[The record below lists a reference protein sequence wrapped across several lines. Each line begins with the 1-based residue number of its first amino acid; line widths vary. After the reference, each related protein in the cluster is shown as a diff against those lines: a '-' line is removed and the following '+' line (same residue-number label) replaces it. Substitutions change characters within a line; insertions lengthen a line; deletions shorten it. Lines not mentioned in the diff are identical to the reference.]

1 MLEELQAQ
9 IETQGSARAR
19 RYRLLK
25 LILFGPV
32 THPGMNLLVIV
43 SHRAL
48 AEMSAF
54 WDEAEERVAQDRQV
68 KCPVTLIVHTL
79 PDVNRCLKDGA
90 PFFCEII
97 NQGILA
103 YEDSEPGKDGH
114 PKNILAKPIDPNRQ
128 RAFGLGME
136 LHSDWRNAAEQALFL
151 GKVSIEQGEEW
162 NRRSAFQLNQAA
174 ESAYRMFLLTAT
186 RYAPASHNLGKLRS
200 LARAVDPRIDE
211 AWAPL
216 QKLYNRHFELLQRA
230 YVEAR
235 YSPSYETN
243 ADILAW
249 QADRIEVLI
258 SLADALCLEHL
269 DRLEAGRGEQN
280 CMSSR
285 TLVSSGD
292 DR

>member
-114 PKNILAKPIDPNRQ
+114 PNSWHKCGNVNSAKKADVARKFAEGFFDKKHQAPKKKDDEATPAAPIHVNVKEPP
-128 RAFGLGME
+128 A
-136 LHSDWRNAAEQALFL
+136 AAEETAPGSL
-151 GKVSIEQGEEW
+151 G
-162 NRRSAFQLNQAA
+162 
-174 ESAYRMFLLTAT
+174 
-186 RYAPASHNLGKLRS
+186 
-200 LARAVDPRIDE
+200 
-211 AWAPL
+211 
-216 QKLYNRHFELLQRA
+216 
-230 YVEAR
+230 
-235 YSPSYETN
+235 
-243 ADILAW
+243 
-249 QADRIEVLI
+249 
-258 SLADALCLEHL
+258 
-269 DRLEAGRGEQN
+269 
-280 CMSSR
+280 
-285 TLVSSGD
+285 
-292 DR
+292 